1 MTNLHLI
8 NIYFITLV
16 LILIN
21 ILLILIKK
29 QKILK
34 YTSILAVLS
43 AGCAYIGFYLVSSH
57 LPVYD
62 KFATLQNIVFVI
74 LILGFIYNRTPQV
87 KGKNINVLWPF
98 ALVLQLLVLTQK
110 MEVTGDYYMYDK
122 FYVIL
127 FFQLRIT
134 SIGLFVF
141 AMINLVESLL
151 NKKNPQFQNILIH
164 RARNFTVLGSIVF
177 LSGEFSGSYWC
188 FLWWGDPW
196 HWSKGFFIASVM
208 FLLSML
214 SSHLPFN
221 LANTK
226 RKKTIYSLIALCLI
240 LSTYLLPH

>member
-1 MTNLHLI
+1 MTNQHLI
-8 NIYFITLV
+8 YIYFITLS
-16 LILIN
+16 LIIIN
-21 ILLILIKK
+21 VFFILVKK
-29 QKILK
+29 QKIIK
-34 YTSILAVLS
+34 YTSFLATFS
-43 AGCAYIGFYLVSSH
+43 AGCAYLGAYIVSSH

-62 KFATLQNIVFVI
+62 KFATIQNIVFIV
-74 LILGFIYNRTPQV
+74 LLLGLIYNKAPH
-87 KGKNINVLWPF
+87 KAKNINLLWIF
-98 ALVLQLLVLTQK
+98 ALVLQLFVLTQK
-110 MEVTGDYYMYDK
+110 MEVTGDCYMYDK

-127 FFQLRIT
+127 FFQFRIT
-134 SIGLFVF
+134 SIGIFVF
-141 AMINLVESLL
+141 AMINLAASLL
-151 NKKNPQFQNILIH
+151 NKNNTQFQDTLIH

-226 RKKTIYSLIALCLI
+226 IKKIIYSLIALCLI
-240 LSTYLLPH
+240 LTTYLLPH

>member
-1 MTNLHLI
+1 MSNQHLI
-8 NIYFITLV
+8 YIYFITLFLIFINV
-16 LILIN
+16 ILILTKKPKF
-21 ILLILIKK
+21 IKY
-29 QKILK
+29 I
-34 YTSILAVLS
+34 SFLAAFS
-43 AGCAYIGFYLVSSH
+43 AGYAYFGAYIVSSH

-62 KFATLQNIVFVI
+62 KFATIQNIVFIV
-74 LILGFIYNRTPQV
+74 LILGLIYNKTPH
-87 KGKNINVLWPF
+87 KAKNINLLWIF
-98 ALVLQLLVLTQK
+98 ALVLQLLVFTQK

-141 AMINLVESLL
+141 AMINLATSLL
-151 NKKNPQFQNILIH
+151 NKKNSQFQDTLLH
-164 RARNFTVLGSIVF
+164 RARNFTILGSIVF

-188 FLWWGDPW
+188 YLWWGDPW

-240 LSTYLLPH
+240 LSSYLLPH